1 MQFENKVAIVTGGS
15 RGIGRAVS
23 EALAREGAQ
32 VVIAGRDLSVAR
44 EVESAIGAD
53 RALAV
58 ATDVTVPADNHRMVS
73 AALERFGQ
81 VDVLITCA
89 AIILPSKFL
98 DITEEHWANVMNVNI
113 NGTFN
118 SIKAVLPHMLERNE
132 GKIVTNTSLR
142 GMKSLGNWDY
152 GTSKAAV
159 IQMTTALARELRAAK
174 TRINVNCVSP
184 VAETRMSEALAN
196 FRGQTLDQFR
206 ASRPGY
212 MLVPED
218 TVSTYLFLAS
228 DAAKFISGQVVAVD
242 DGASI

>member
-1 MQFENKVAIVTGGS
+1 MQFENKVAIVTGGG
-15 RGIGRAVS
+15 RGIGRAVAA
-23 EALAREGAQ
+23 ALAREGAR
-32 VVIAGRDLSVAR
+32 VVIADRDLGAAQ
-44 EVESAIGAD
+44 EAAATIGAD

-58 ATDVTVPADNHRMVS
+58 ATDITVPADTQRL
-73 AALERFGQ
+73 AATTIERFGQ
-81 VDVLITCA
+81 IDVLIVCA
-89 AIILPSKFL
+89 AILMPSKFA
-98 DITEEHWANVMNVNI
+98 DITEEHWATVMNVNV

-118 SIKAVLPHMLERNE
+118 SIKAVLPHMLERKQ
-132 GKIVTNTSLR
+132 GKIVTSTSLR
-142 GMKSLGNWDY
+142 GMKSLGSWDY

-159 IQMTTALARELRAAK
+159 IQMTTALAREVRAAG

-184 VAETRMSEALAN
+184 VAETRMSEALTN
-196 FRGQTLDQFR
+196 FRGQTIEQFR

-228 DAAKFISGQVVAVD
+228 DAAQFVSGQVVAVD